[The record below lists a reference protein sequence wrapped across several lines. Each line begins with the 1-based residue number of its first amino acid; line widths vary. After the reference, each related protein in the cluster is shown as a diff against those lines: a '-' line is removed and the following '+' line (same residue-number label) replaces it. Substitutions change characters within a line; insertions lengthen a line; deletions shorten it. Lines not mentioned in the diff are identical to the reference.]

1 VGWVGDVGHLTLA
14 DSALSE
20 LLIDMMRML
29 DYGHLSAM
37 PKEPDPGLTTRQ
49 AAGDVRRFQEKY
61 PRLFPDDA
69 DDWLSEVLDATE
81 ERNELLHA
89 VARNRCI
96 TCGTATLVRAPAHGK
111 VDRP

>member
-1 VGWVGDVGHLTLA
+1 VTREGDWVGDVGHPTLA

-20 LLIDMMRML
+20 LLIDMLRML

-61 PRLFPDDA
+61 SPAVPR
-69 DDWLSEVLDATE
+69 
-81 ERNELLHA
+81 R
-89 VARNRCI
+89 RR
-96 TCGTATLVRAPAHGK
+96 
-111 VDRP
+111 